1 MLIVDR
7 FEGEFAVVEN
17 IDDDT
22 TMSIPIKMI
31 DEGVS
36 EGDVV
41 CLVDGIYRADAEQTK
56 KRRAEMLA
64 LMKDLGL

>member
-7 FEGEFAVVEN
+7 FEGEYAVVEN

-22 TMSIPIKMI
+22 TMSIPKKMI
-31 DEGVS
+31 DEEVS

-41 CLVDGIYRADAEQTK
+41 CLVDGIYRTDAEQTK